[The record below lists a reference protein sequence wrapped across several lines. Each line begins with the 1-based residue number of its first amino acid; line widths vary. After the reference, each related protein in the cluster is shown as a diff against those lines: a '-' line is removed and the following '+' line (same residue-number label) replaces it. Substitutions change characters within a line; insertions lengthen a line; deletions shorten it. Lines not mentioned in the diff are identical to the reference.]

1 MSLTT
6 EMDCEL
12 ELLSPERI
20 EALWPEIKPLV
31 DMVPVPGGS
40 DSPFAVDTDYI
51 WHTAIHGV
59 SHIFGFFAEGKL
71 AMVLVSQFGL
81 VEGIKTASILTLA
94 GKDLTK
100 FKILFW
106 PTILEWFRANGAKSV
121 DTYAEP
127 RLAKIYLRKFGFTN
141 SCSYVRMTL

>member
-20 EALWPEIKPLV
+20 EVLWPEIKPLI
-31 DMVPVPGGS
+31 DTVPIPGGS
-40 DSPFAVDTDYI
+40 DSPFAVDADYI
-51 WHTAIHGV
+51 WHTATHGV

-81 VEGIKTASILTLA
+81 VEGTKTASILTLA

-100 FKILFW
+100 
-106 PTILEWFRANGAKSV
+106 FRANGAKSV